1 MKLLEGLVIALGL
14 TNSGVRSR
22 TDGGMRTRLPN
33 FLPTSS
39 SCLVLTMKP
48 TTPLLVATELE
59 KQEADPEKLKIVYRR
74 RIEKYTLEKI
84 STAEALADD
93 TAAALLPSST
103 SSLLKQY
110 P

>member
-1 MKLLEGLVIALGL
+1 
-14 TNSGVRSR
+14 
-22 TDGGMRTRLPN
+22 
-33 FLPTSS
+33 
-39 SCLVLTMKP
+39 MKP

-74 RIEKYTLEKI
+74 RIEKYTLKI